1 MTRAIAVLALLLLS
15 AAPARAA
22 AACDADAVQA
32 SGSIY
37 RICMPPEGTYNGM
50 LVVWAHG
57 FQDAGTPVSIPE
69 DQLCFSDVCLPDLI
83 TGLGFAFATN
93 SYSKTGLAVLQG
105 KDDILDLVNIF
116 ASQKGHP
123 AKVYLIGASEGGLI
137 TALSVE
143 QHPDVFSAGVAA
155 CGPIGDFRSEIN
167 YFGDARVTF
176 PLFFP
181 GVIPGPT
188 FNPDPRL
195 VAVWP
200 QYYDLVV
207 KPIVLDPNNRARLQ
221 AWAAVARLPYDPAN
235 YLATIE
241 QSVRDVLR
249 YSVVNLGDVG
259 ATLGGFPFDNTTRY
273 YTGTTNDALLNQ
285 VVERVAASP
294 VALSEMTSHY
304 NTTGILQRP
313 LITLH
318 TRRDQ
323 QVPYWHEQLYQLKT
337 LISGALLKRHLN
349 LPVDRYGHCE
359 FTSNEALF
367 SFAMMLYYDGAVPQ
381 MTALQ
386 STLPADVRT
395 ELQRRLQTSG
405 LTLQQW
411 DQAGT
416 LQIPK

>member
-22 AACDADAVQA
+22 ACDPDGVQA

-37 RICMPPEGTYNGM
+37 RICMPPAGTYNGR
-50 LVVWAHG
+50 LVIWAHG
-57 FQDAGTPVSIPE
+57 FQDAGTPVGIPE
-69 DQLCFSDVCLPDLI
+69 EQLCFDGVCLPDLI

-105 KDDILDLVNIF
+105 KDDILDLVSIF
-116 ASQKGHP
+116 ASQRGQP
-123 AKVYLIGASEGGLI
+123 TKVYLIGASEGGLI

-143 QHPDVFSAGVAA
+143 QRPDVFSAGVAA
-155 CGPIGDFRSEIN
+155 CGPVGDFRSEIN

-188 FNPDPRL
+188 FSPDPRL

-221 AWAAVARLPYDPAN
+221 AWAAVAKLPYDPDN
-235 YLATIE
+235 YLPTIE
-241 QSVRDVLR
+241 HSVRDALR

-259 ATLGGFPFDNTTRY
+259 TTLGGFPFDNTTRW

-294 VALSEMTSHY
+294 VAISEMTAHY
-304 NTTGILQRP
+304 NTTGVLQRP

-337 LISGALLKRHLN
+337 LASGALLTRHLN
-349 LPVDRYGHCE
+349 IPIDRYGHCE
-359 FTSNEALF
+359 FTRNEALF
-367 SFAMMLYYDGAVPQ
+367 SFAMMLLYDGSLDQ
-381 MTALQ
+381 T

-395 ELQRRLQTSG
+395 ELQRRLRTAG
-405 LTLQQW
+405 MTLQEW
-411 DQAGT
+411 DKAGT
-416 LQIPK
+416 LQIPQ